1 VHRDLKPANICITS
15 RSDGREVAKVIDF
28 GVAKLR
34 DGVDLSEEGTLIGTV
49 GYMAPEQLTDHRQL
63 DARADIYALGVI
75 LYQCLAGRPPHLC
88 GRSELLFRIV
98 SVDPRPLSELCPDLS
113 PGLSEVVQRALA
125 RNKERRYPSA
135 RELAR
140 ALEPYAED
148 APSAPATVPERRSV
162 PRKRLGADLGNAP
175 TELES
180 SPTWVALTPPH
191 RADPRADRQC
201 ERESSP
207 DATQGLDP
215 EFCRQPRGF
224 VTAAPAP
231 TREQHLTKRAL
242 VLSVGAL
249 ALSVVAMTTMFV
261 FVYSHGESALEV
273 RAAQRPTALLANG
286 RWPLPT
292 GPWAPEPSA
301 GAPEPPAVRLC
312 PKPTSPLAPASV
324 LERVPGA
331 GEPGVVVQ
339 ALREAHAQ
347 ANESGLS
354 TPSLGPDGLPC
365 E

>member
-1 VHRDLKPANICITS
+1 
-15 RSDGREVAKVIDF
+15 
-28 GVAKLR
+28 
-34 DGVDLSEEGTLIGTV
+34 
-49 GYMAPEQLTDHRQL
+49 
-63 DARADIYALGVI
+63 VI

-125 RNKERRYPSA
+125 RSKERRYPGA
-135 RELAR
+135 RELAQ

-148 APSAPATVPERRSV
+148 APALPAPVPERRSV

-180 SPTWVALTPPH
+180 SPTWVALTPPL

-207 DATQGLDP
+207 DATLGLDP
-215 EFCRQPRGF
+215 EFCRQPKGF

-273 RAAQRPTALLANG
+273 RAAPALLPANG
-286 RWPLPT
+286 SLASGRSASLSN
-292 GPWAPEPSA
+292 GPWAPELPSA
-301 GAPEPPAVRLC
+301 DAPEPPAVRLC
-312 PKPTSPLAPASV
+312 PKPGSPLAQASV
-324 LERVPGA
+324 REPPPG
-331 GEPGVVVQ
+331 GDEPGVLVE
-339 ALREAHAQ
+339 ALREARTPTSQLATASSGPERLPELAQ
-347 ANESGLS
+347 
-354 TPSLGPDGLPC
+354 PC